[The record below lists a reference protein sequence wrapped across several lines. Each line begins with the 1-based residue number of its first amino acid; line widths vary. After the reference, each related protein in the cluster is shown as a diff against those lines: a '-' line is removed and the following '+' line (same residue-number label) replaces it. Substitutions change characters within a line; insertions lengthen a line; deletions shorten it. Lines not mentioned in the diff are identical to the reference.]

1 MFTAFQVQ
9 FPTRLQRWL
18 EKMIFC
24 VVYNKKIANI
34 WWISFR
40 SQHIKNM
47 NGSAIFTLRNN
58 VAKNNSNFLYP
69 FQPPWFNIG
78 GEDRLIRWTSSQ
90 ALRHFL
96 QPIEALR
103 LWNLSYCSKIFRNF
117 AHQLFFKTTSTIN
130 LFFLN
135 LFSISILPQT
145 VPGLCGRLCDPSQW
159 DSRIW
164 GWLMDRG
171 PP

>member
-1 MFTAFQVQ
+1 
-9 FPTRLQRWL
+9 
-18 EKMIFC
+18 MIFC

-47 NGSAIFTLRNN
+47 NGSAIFTLRHN

-117 AHQLFFKTTSTIN
+117 AHQFFFKTTSTIN

-145 VPGLCGRLCDPSQW
+145 VPGLCGRLCDPSHW

-164 GWLMDRG
+164 GWLMDRE